1 MIRRL
6 PLVDRVHNSTNMIYI
21 GVQKRALHKTSLIFH
36 VKRHYENNAEDT
48 LGSDGKCYNCKQRR
62 FVKNYWWNHPVR
74 FIQLCYGNWVSLN
87 KNFFIKN
94 LTIVSEL
101 CFMTSATPGFRI
113 DSLQISGTRRRV
125 EYSTCMYLFMATQ
138 FPYNLAKRDFVSIAR
153 LR

>member
-1 MIRRL
+1 
-6 PLVDRVHNSTNMIYI
+6 MIYI

-74 FIQLCYGNWVSLN
+74 FIQLCYGNCVSLN

-94 LTIVSEL
+94 LTIRDQEEGL
-101 CFMTSATPGFRI
+101 PWTHREG
-113 DSLQISGTRRRV
+113 RRDV
-125 EYSTCMYLFMATQ
+125 W
-138 FPYNLAKRDFVSIAR
+138 RDAFLPKAE
-153 LR
+153 